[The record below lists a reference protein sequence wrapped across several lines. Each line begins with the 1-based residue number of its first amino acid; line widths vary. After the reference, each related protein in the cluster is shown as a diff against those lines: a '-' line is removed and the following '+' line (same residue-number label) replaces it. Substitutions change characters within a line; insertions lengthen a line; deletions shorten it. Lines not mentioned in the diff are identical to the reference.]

1 MKINLSQAVKYFFAN
16 PSLELVFIEAVAN
29 SIDAEATEINIK
41 ISIQALSK
49 PETLKIYI
57 TDNGVGF
64 TDDRFEKFSKLM
76 EVEESSHKG
85 IGRLVFLSYFTSVE
99 VSSKFESKHRT
110 FKYNND
116 FDEKQSKITKTKEN
130 INETILSFSEYYLTK
145 IGKHDYLK
153 PSYLRGKLLEE
164 FYPKLYTM
172 KQEGKNLKITIS
184 LYVAEPDNRNDFLSE
199 TQEIS
204 INQIEELKIEPVE
217 ADLLAMFQN
226 MEIHYSIK
234 KREFEKTIITALCID
249 GRTYKMDIISDESIP
264 LGYEIIFLLYSSFFD
279 GKVNPSRQELTIDEP
294 TKKTVKKIFQTR
306 ITEILQREIP
316 EIVENKQKAEE
327 YLTNTFPHLLGY
339 FEEDSIGFVKREDS
353 IKKAQDKFF
362 KDQRE
367 VLEGNGLSEE
377 VYEKSLELSSRSLTE
392 YILYRQIIIGKI
404 KSIDKNNSEAELH
417 NLIVPKRNKFHKS
430 NFMSDL
436 YSNNI
441 WLLDDKYMTYN
452 TILSEMEMKSV
463 IEEITNGEVK
473 DDDDSRPDITIVF
486 SGNPETTEK
495 VDVVIVELKKRN
507 LPLADNRK
515 VEIQL
520 EQRAR
525 KLLKFYPN
533 KIQRIWFYGIVEF
546 NVELKLSLYSSG
558 YAPLFSI
565 DSLFYKETEVML
577 DLETKNKIPVGIFLL
592 SMDSFI
598 NDADVRNSTFLTIL
612 KENFKNESIKNV
624 SSIEDDENLPF

>member
-1 MKINLSQAVKYFFAN
+1 
-16 PSLELVFIEAVAN
+16 
-29 SIDAEATEINIK
+29 
-41 ISIQALSK
+41 
-49 PETLKIYI
+49 
-57 TDNGVGF
+57 
-64 TDDRFEKFSKLM
+64 
-76 EVEESSHKG
+76 
-85 IGRLVFLSYFTSVE
+85 
-99 VSSKFESKHRT
+99 
-110 FKYNND
+110 
-116 FDEKQSKITKTKEN
+116 
-130 INETILSFSEYYLTK
+130 
-145 IGKHDYLK
+145 
-153 PSYLRGKLLEE
+153 
-164 FYPKLYTM
+164 
-172 KQEGKNLKITIS
+172 
-184 LYVAEPDNRNDFLSE
+184 
-199 TQEIS
+199 
-204 INQIEELKIEPVE
+204 
-217 ADLLAMFQN
+217 
-226 MEIHYSIK
+226 
-234 KREFEKTIITALCID
+234 
-249 GRTYKMDIISDESIP
+249 MDIISDESIP

>member
-1 MKINLSQAVKYFFAN
+1 
-16 PSLELVFIEAVAN
+16 
-29 SIDAEATEINIK
+29 
-41 ISIQALSK
+41 
-49 PETLKIYI
+49 
-57 TDNGVGF
+57 
-64 TDDRFEKFSKLM
+64 
-76 EVEESSHKG
+76 
-85 IGRLVFLSYFTSVE
+85 
-99 VSSKFESKHRT
+99 
-110 FKYNND
+110 
-116 FDEKQSKITKTKEN
+116 
-130 INETILSFSEYYLTK
+130 
-145 IGKHDYLK
+145 
-153 PSYLRGKLLEE
+153 
-164 FYPKLYTM
+164 
-172 KQEGKNLKITIS
+172 
-184 LYVAEPDNRNDFLSE
+184 
-199 TQEIS
+199 
-204 INQIEELKIEPVE
+204 
-217 ADLLAMFQN
+217 
-226 MEIHYSIK
+226 
-234 KREFEKTIITALCID
+234 
-249 GRTYKMDIISDESIP
+249 
-264 LGYEIIFLLYSSFFD
+264 
-279 GKVNPSRQELTIDEP
+279 
-294 TKKTVKKIFQTR
+294 
-306 ITEILQREIP
+306 
-316 EIVENKQKAEE
+316 
-327 YLTNTFPHLLGY
+327 
-339 FEEDSIGFVKREDS
+339 
-353 IKKAQDKFF
+353 
-362 KDQRE
+362 
-367 VLEGNGLSEE
+367 
-377 VYEKSLELSSRSLTE
+377 
-392 YILYRQIIIGKI
+392 
-404 KSIDKNNSEAELH
+404 
-417 NLIVPKRNKFHKS
+417 
-430 NFMSDL
+430 MSDL